1 MAIAFPVEYLVA
13 IAVAVF
19 TFIAL
24 IVHSTKGDRRSQLV
38 GAKKACR
45 ELIDKSNCGPILVR
59 LAWHDSGTYDNSK
72 KGQPFKSTG
81 GANGSIRFEPEIKHG
96 ANAGLSKGLT
106 LLEPIKAQYPKVS
119 WADLIQLAS
128 AVAVE
133 HAGGP
138 RIAMKYGRVDASGP
152 DECPKDIVT
161 LSGAHTLGRAFKE
174 RSGTTP
180 HVSQAAKHRAA
191 ACAAT

>member
-1 MAIAFPVEYLVA
+1 MYATA
-13 IAVAVF
+13 
-19 TFIAL
+19 
-24 IVHSTKGDRRSQLV
+24 
-38 GAKKACR
+38 
-45 ELIDKSNCGPILVR
+45 
-59 LAWHDSGTYDNSK
+59 GTYDNSK

-81 GANGSIRFEPEIKHG
+81 GANGRYSSYSITEIITPSSASKSHTLSLNTPLYTNYYCFCCSSRALSFCSIRFEPEIKHG

-152 DECPKDIVT
+152 DECPKVSLVT
-161 LSGAHTLGRAFKE
+161 LLLLLL
-174 RSGTTP
+174 
-180 HVSQAAKHRAA
+180 
-191 ACAAT
+191 CL